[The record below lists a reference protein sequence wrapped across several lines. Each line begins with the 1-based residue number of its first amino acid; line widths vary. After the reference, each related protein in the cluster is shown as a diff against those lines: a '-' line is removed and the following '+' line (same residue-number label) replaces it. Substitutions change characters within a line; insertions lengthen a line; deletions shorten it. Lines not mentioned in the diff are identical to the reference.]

1 MFKDLLSENSFSL
14 KQHTFFFF
22 FYKYYRNTFLSK
34 IKFQLEDFQSFQ
46 ISSSLQF
53 YSDKTYPNH
62 KSNKNFMYK
71 IKER

>member
-22 FYKYYRNTFLSK
+22 YKYYRNTFLSK
-34 IKFQLEDFQSFQ
+34 IKFQLDDFQ
-46 ISSSLQF
+46 SLQF